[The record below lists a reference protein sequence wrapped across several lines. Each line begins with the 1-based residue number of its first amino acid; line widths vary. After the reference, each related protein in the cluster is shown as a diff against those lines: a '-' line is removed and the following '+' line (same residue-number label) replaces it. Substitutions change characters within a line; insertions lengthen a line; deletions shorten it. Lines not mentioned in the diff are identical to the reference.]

1 MSKGYI
7 LLYRQF
13 MDNCLYKD
21 SEYVH
26 LWVHLLLCAS
36 HGEKQYLAGNKIIK
50 LKPGQFI
57 TGRKKLSNETGIH
70 ESKIERILKVLENAQ
85 NIEQQTNNLN
95 RCISIVNWGKYQKIE
110 QPKNT
115 LQYIKIKEIVNLGFP
130 EGFFEIVLDWLQYK
144 SSKGK
149 SYKNDKTIMQM
160 VNNLWEISQKN
171 LENAKEIVNNSISN
185 NYDGLFPLKKKD
197 IVAPKL
203 NWKGEV
209 V

>member
-1 MSKGYI
+1 MSKGYV

-26 LWVHLLLCAS
+26 LWIHLLLCAS
-36 HGEKQYLAGNKIIK
+36 YGETEYLSGNNLIK

-57 TGRKKLSNETGIH
+57 TGRKKLSKETGIN
-70 ESKIERILKVLENAQ
+70 ESKIERILKVLEKSK

-95 RCISIVNWGKYQKIE
+95 RCISIVNWSKFQKIE

-115 LQYIKIKEIVNLGFP
+115 LKYIKIKEIVNLGFP
-130 EGFFEIVLDWLQYK
+130 EGFFEIVLDWLEYK

-149 SYKNDKTIMQM
+149 SYKSDKTIMQM
-160 VNNLWEISQKN
+160 VNNLWELSHKN

-185 NYDGLFPLKKKD
+185 NYDGLFPLKKKEA
-197 IVAPKL
+197 VKPTL

-209 V
+209 I

>member
-1 MSKGYI
+1 MSKGYV

-26 LWVHLLLCAS
+26 LWIHLLLCAS
-36 HGEKQYLAGNKIIK
+36 YGETEYLSGNNLIK

-57 TGRKKLSNETGIH
+57 TGRKKLSKETGIN
-70 ESKIERILKVLENAQ
+70 ESKIERILKVLEKSK

-95 RCISIVNWGKYQKIE
+95 RCISIVNWSKFQKIE

-115 LQYIKIKEIVNLGFP
+115 LKYIKIKEIVNLGFP
-130 EGFFEIVLDWLQYK
+130 EGFFEIVLDWLEYK

-149 SYKNDKTIMQM
+149 SYKSDKTIMQM
-160 VNNLWEISQKN
+160 VNNLWELSHKN

-185 NYDGLFPLKKKD
+185 NYDGLFPLKKK
-197 IVAPKL
+197 KL
-203 NWKGEV
+203 
-209 V
+209 

>member
-13 MDNCLYKD
+13 MDNCLYQD

-36 HGEKQYLAGNKIIK
+36 HGDKQYLSGNTIIK

-57 TGRKKLSNETGIH
+57 TGRKKLSKETGIN

-95 RCISIVNWGKYQKIE
+95 RCISIVNWSKFQKIE

-130 EGFFEIVLDWLQYK
+130 DGLFEIVLDWLNYK

-149 SYKNDKTIMQM
+149 SYKNDKTIMTM
-160 VNNLWEISQKN
+160 VNNLWEISDKN
-171 LENAKEIVNNSISN
+171 LDNSKEIVNNSISN
-185 NYDGLFPLKKKD
+185 NYDGLFPLRKKEK
-197 IVAPKL
+197 VAPKL